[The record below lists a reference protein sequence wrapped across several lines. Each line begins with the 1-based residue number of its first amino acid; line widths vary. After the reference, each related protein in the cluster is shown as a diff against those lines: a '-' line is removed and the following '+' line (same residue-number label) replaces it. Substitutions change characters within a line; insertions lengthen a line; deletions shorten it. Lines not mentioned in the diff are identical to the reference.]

1 MKIKQSLESLSI
13 SVLYFVSENL
23 PSNWPASMCQYAI
36 TPHIFATR
44 LSQTSECT
52 TETLNLQK
60 VECTHLAFPN
70 LTPFTALFEERLS
83 N

>member
-23 PSNWPASMCQYAI
+23 PSNWPASMSVCD
-36 TPHIFATR
+36 HATHFR
-44 LSQTSECT
+44 HEIIADIGMYV
-52 TETLNLQK
+52 TLNLQK